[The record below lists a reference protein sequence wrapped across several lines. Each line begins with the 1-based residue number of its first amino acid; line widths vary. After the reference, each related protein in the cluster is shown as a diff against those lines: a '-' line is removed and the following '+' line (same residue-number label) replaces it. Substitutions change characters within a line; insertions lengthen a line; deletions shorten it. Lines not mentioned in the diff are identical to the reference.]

1 MDVDYDVLI
10 AGGGMVGAS
19 LALSLHKHSPGQL
32 KIAVVESFP
41 LPPLSDTGPSY
52 RPSFDARSTAL
63 SYGSRQIFEN
73 LELWSTLESHVADI
87 LNIQVSDRG
96 HFGSALMHCGE
107 LEWPALG
114 YVIENAWLGNV
125 LLNHLR
131 RHTNVQ
137 FISPASVEAVTP
149 MAAKVQLDLQAEG
162 GETSCSASL
171 LVIADGA
178 DSGLCQRLGIHRRVD
193 EYAQTAVIA
202 NIATELPHGGTAYER
217 FTAEG
222 PIAMLPLLP
231 DEQGQ
236 SRSALVWTFPEDDAD
251 AAMNWTDEDFL
262 ARLQQQFGHRLGRL
276 LKVGQRVAFPLRLS
290 FAEEQVR
297 RNIVV
302 MGNAAHSLHPVAGQ
316 GFNLALR
323 DADALAQR
331 VAAAVAQG
339 LSAGELSVLQGYLRS
354 QHTDQQVTT
363 LFSDRLTK
371 LFSNRQ
377 PVLSLARNM
386 GLVMLDASKPIK
398 SRFTARAAGVIKG
411 RDMELPL

>member
-1 MDVDYDVLI
+1 MATDVDVLI

-19 LALSLHKHSPGQL
+19 LALSLHHHSGGRL
-32 KIAVVESFP
+32 RVAVVESFP
-41 LPPLSDTGPSY
+41 LPPLSDSGPQY

-63 SYGSRQIFEN
+63 SFGSRQI
-73 LELWSTLESHVADI
+73 LEELGLWQTLEGHVADI
-87 LNIQVSDRG
+87 SRIQVSDRG
-96 HFGSALMHCGE
+96 HFASVLMRAEE
-107 LEWPALG
+107 LGWPALG

-125 LLNHLR
+125 LLNTLR
-131 RHTNVQ
+131 RHTSVE
-137 FISPASVEAVTP
+137 FISPARVAEVELRAGGVTVGLE
-149 MAAKVQLDLQAEG
+149 AG
-162 GETSCSASL
+162 GEQQCCKASL
-171 LVIADGA
+171 LVVADGA
-178 DSGLCQRLGIHRRVD
+178 ESGLCERLGIHRRVD
-193 EYAQTAVIA
+193 EYAQTAIIA
-202 NIATELPHGGTAYER
+202 NIATEGAHGGLAFER

-222 PIAMLPLLP
+222 PLAMLPLP
-231 DEQGQ
+231 SDEQGL
-236 SRSALVWTFPEDDAD
+236 SRSALVWTFPQGEAE
-251 AAMNWTDEDFL
+251 AAMAWSDEVFL
-262 ARLQQQFGHRLGRL
+262 ARLQDQFGQRLGRL

-323 DADALAQR
+323 DADALARQL
-331 VAAAVAQG
+331 ASAQCSG
-339 LSAGELSVLQGYLRS
+339 CSPGDLAVLQGYLRS
-354 QHTDQQVTT
+354 QRIDQQLTT

-386 GLVMLDASKPIK
+386 GLLMLDTSAPLK

-411 RDMELPL
+411 RDMEFPL